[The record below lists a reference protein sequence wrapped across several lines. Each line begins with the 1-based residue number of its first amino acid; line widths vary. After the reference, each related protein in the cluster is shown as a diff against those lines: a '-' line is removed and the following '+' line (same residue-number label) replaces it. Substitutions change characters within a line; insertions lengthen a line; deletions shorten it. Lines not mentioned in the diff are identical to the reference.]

1 MPGMHTWGKKGLFG
15 SGVQRVQ
22 FSAVG
27 RQQGVG
33 GLFIA
38 QWTTEQKLNPE
49 PEPGVRLKACPC
61 WSSSSHLEPTS
72 QSS

>member
-1 MPGMHTWGKKGLFG
+1 MPGMRTWGKKGLFG
-15 SGVQRVQ
+15 SEVQRVQ
-22 FSAVG
+22 SSAVG

-49 PEPGVRLKACPC
+49 PGPVVPLKACPC
-61 WSSSSHLEPTS
+61 WSSYSNLEPTS